1 MKGEINWLKN
11 HWSAGCLVLLM
22 TFIAL
27 HINSNSCCLAKG
39 NDTCLQLFLPCFL
52 LARYL
57 RVTCKHHDVLQDVR
71 SQENK
76 SEALVMSEI
85 GGGHSLNQEVGLSR
99 SIHTWW
105 SSHYRTIMHI
115 ISMYPTPWSPNKYK
129 KWFVTEGM
137 SRNMCT
143 LLAILAYANELSQD
157 LERVINIYIRTAMS
171 LVKLTE
177 SRLQYMRSCGCEQ
190 FLANVTLF
198 GNKYGTGFL
207 HWFIIFSL
215 VEDHNGTIQY
225 KQMMIILEDN
235 YILASLIRLHNILK
249 IG

>member
-157 LERVINIYIRTAMS
+157 LERVINIF
-171 LVKLTE
+171 V
-177 SRLQYMRSCGCEQ
+177 LQCHLLNWQRVDYNIWGLAGVNN
-190 FLANVTLF
+190 FLQMWHCLATNMALDS
-198 GNKYGTGFL
+198 
-207 HWFIIFSL
+207 FIDL
-215 VEDHNGTIQY
+215 
-225 KQMMIILEDN
+225 
-235 YILASLIRLHNILK
+235 
-249 IG
+249 